1 MKVRIEIDES
11 LTEKEVV
18 IKVPALDE
26 TVQQLYRQLQ
36 TAEDAKLQLRF
47 YKGATE
53 YYLALDDIL
62 FFETEGRQVNAHTVD
77 DIFETHQ
84 HLYELEN
91 QLPGTFMRISKSAI
105 LNIDKIF
112 ALTHSISSSLVEFQ
126 QTQKQVYVSRKYYPV
141 LRQRLEDKQWGV
153 EIGFGARSSS

>member
-18 IKVPALDE
+18 IKAPALDE
-26 TVQQLYRQLQ
+26 TVQQLYQQLQ

-62 FFETEGRQVNAHTVD
+62 FF
-77 DIFETHQ
+77 
-84 HLYELEN
+84 
-91 QLPGTFMRISKSAI
+91 
-105 LNIDKIF
+105 
-112 ALTHSISSSLVEFQ
+112 
-126 QTQKQVYVSRKYYPV
+126 
-141 LRQRLEDKQWGV
+141 LRPRAV
-153 EIGFGARSSS
+153 R